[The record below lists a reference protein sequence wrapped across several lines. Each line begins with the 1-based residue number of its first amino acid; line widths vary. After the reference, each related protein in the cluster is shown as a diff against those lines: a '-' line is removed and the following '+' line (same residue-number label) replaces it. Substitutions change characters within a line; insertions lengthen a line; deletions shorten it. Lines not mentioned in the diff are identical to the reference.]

1 MENLEEFMEP
11 ELKKA
16 VNDVIQDLKASK
28 LVTEELT
35 SFSELNPDI
44 VTEFCENNNIII
56 LPEFKE
62 ALNTPYALA
71 KYIMLSIDQTEVIKK
86 IDAELAVKLDAE
98 KVKYIIYKNFS
109 NQIAFEKVIPL
120 NSDEKP
126 QQLLVKYRIDQET
139 NKIVY
144 SILGGHWGW
153 DVTINQLKALLENQ
167 IIVGE
172 AVSKTVA
179 NKVTN
184 SQDTISL
191 DAFGI
196 KIIVQK
202 S

>member
-35 SFSELNPDI
+35 SFSELNPE
-44 VTEFCENNNIII
+44 VVAEFCENNNIII

-153 DVTINQLKALLENQ
+153 DITINQLKALLENQ
-167 IIVGE
+167 TIIGE
-172 AVSKTVA
+172 TISKTVA

>member
-35 SFSELNPDI
+35 SFSELNPD
-44 VTEFCENNNIII
+44 VVAEFCENNNIII

-167 IIVGE
+167 TIIGDTI
-172 AVSKTVA
+172 SKTVA

>member
-35 SFSELNPDI
+35 SFSELNPD
-44 VTEFCENNNIII
+44 VVAEFCENNNIII

-86 IDAELAVKLDAE
+86 IDTELAVKLDAE

-167 IIVGE
+167 IIIGE
-172 AVSKTVA
+172 TVSKTVA

>member
-1 MENLEEFMEP
+1 MENLEELMEP

-16 VNDVIQDLKASK
+16 VDDIIQELKASK
-28 LVTEELT
+28 LVTTELT
-35 SFSELNPDI
+35 AFTELDSNVI
-44 VTEFCENNNIII
+44 TEFCENNN
-56 LPEFKE
+56 LTVFSEFKT
-62 ALNTPYALA
+62 ALTTPYALA
-71 KYIMLSIDQTEVIKK
+71 KYIMLSIDQASIIKK
-86 IDAELAVKLDAE
+86 IENELSTKLDNE
-98 KVKYIIYKNFS
+98 KVKYTIYKNFS

-126 QQLLVKYRIDQET
+126 QQLLVKYRIDQDT
-139 NKIVY
+139 NKIIY

-167 IIVGE
+167 TIVGE
-172 AVSKTVA
+172 TISKTVA

-196 KIIVQK
+196 KIIIQK
-202 S
+202 P

>member
-35 SFSELNPDI
+35 SFSELNPDV

-167 IIVGE
+167 TIIGE
-172 AVSKTVA
+172 TISKTVA